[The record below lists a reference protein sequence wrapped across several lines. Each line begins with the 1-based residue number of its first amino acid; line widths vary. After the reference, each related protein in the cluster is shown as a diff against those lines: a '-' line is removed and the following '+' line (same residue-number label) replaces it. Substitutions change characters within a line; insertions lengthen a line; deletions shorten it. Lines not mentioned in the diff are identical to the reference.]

1 LFKGAE
7 ATELPTASATDSDM
21 ETGSLV
27 IDEGEKK
34 KPLKRKVLSSTT
46 NTPVSNAFVCYLF
59 IENVYRKCFGVLIYA
74 LQYCT
79 REQLLTN
86 VLREKFRN
94 CRQTF
99 LKFK

>member
-1 LFKGAE
+1 M
-7 ATELPTASATDSDM
+7 PTASATDSDM

-34 KPLKRKVLSSTT
+34 KPLKRKVLTSTT
-46 NTPVSNAFVCYLF
+46 NTPVSNICFLLFVF
-59 IENVYRKCFGVLIYA
+59 YRNRKRFGVLIYA

-79 REQLLTN
+79 KEQLLTN
-86 VLREKFRN
+86 VLQEKFRN